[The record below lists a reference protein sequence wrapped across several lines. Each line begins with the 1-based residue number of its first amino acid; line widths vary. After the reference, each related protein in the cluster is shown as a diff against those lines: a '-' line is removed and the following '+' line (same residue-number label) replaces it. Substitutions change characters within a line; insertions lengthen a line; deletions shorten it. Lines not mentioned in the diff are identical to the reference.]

1 MRIADR
7 QTISRKQPEA
17 ATRAILFLLL
27 LLAVAPVESST
38 DSRDKEALLY
48 FKGNLSDPEQK
59 LTSWSDL
66 SDPCD
71 DKWLGV
77 FCSSGLSNRVVEQL
91 SLPNLQLAADS
102 VPSSLQNLQKLK
114 SLDLGGNYFTG
125 SIPVWLTK
133 LEKLTSLSLVNN
145 QLSGEIPPEL
155 SELSK
160 TLETLKITNNS
171 LTGNIP
177 AEIGNLTQLNFF
189 ACESNKLTGPIP
201 PSFSQLR
208 AIEHLHMDHNL
219 FTESLP
225 DGLGSLPNLTHIVLN
240 DNLLTGTL
248 PNDLGSSTSLK
259 HLKLDGNKIS
269 GEIPV
274 SYGSL
279 GSITDL
285 RLRSN
290 RLSGSIPNSFN
301 NLRTLEVLDLSG
313 NPLESTIPSFDN
325 MVSIVSLSLA
335 GCNLTGPIPDSFSDL
350 STLEIIDLSQNNLV
364 GTIPS
369 GLGLAGNL
377 LSLQIQRNSIT
388 GSIPQSLQKPSIQFL
403 AYGNP
408 LCAESENQAINACV
422 TPDLTQEE
430 VPRTCICPQGMAFRP
445 FLREGYPAS
454 GCDCVAPLIF
464 KLDFPQVQL
473 NRFSIDQQNR
483 LEENVARELFLE
495 IKQVL
500 IDQPISTTGTGT
512 EVTFSVFPL
521 VSQSLDY
528 GTVVRIQSKLNA
540 PYPDQMWL
548 DGEFGWFNYSVPLFV
563 PPVVSDIYPPFP
575 SESSKGSSYKEKVIK
590 AVWISALVGGL
601 LLAIITAVVCIFV
614 CRRRRKRK
622 NRFHHSEFSVPY
634 IQGIVNKKA
643 TGSSPGSAVTSP
655 VMLPRSSTS
664 LQSFGPPVKIYTY
677 EELAVA
683 TGDFGPDGL
692 IGSGGFGSVY
702 RGQLSDGTLVAVKKL
717 TKKNSKQGEAEFR
730 TEVEMIAHQLHSPHL
745 VRLRGYCSQGHERLL
760 VYDLMGRGSLFDYLR
775 DSTRPP
781 PVALLD
787 WKTRI
792 QIARDAAAGIRFLH
806 ECSPPVVHRDIK
818 PSNILLDEQLNAKVA
833 DFGLSKSYPLPQ
845 SDHVTTR
852 VVGTFGYLAPDYSIT
867 GKLTVKSDVYSFG
880 VVLLEII
887 SGKHSTVADD
897 TDDDKIEQFLVPWA
911 KPLLNDKQ
919 RVHEVLDPALIG
931 AYPPKG
937 LIKIAA
943 LVSSC
948 LQLDP
953 DRRPDMAVVHNVLST
968 VYEMPVL
975 TPKAREQREALV
987 ASTYVFRSR
996 SSSSMQSSSILTE
1009 SSGGPGLPGPGPITP
1024 PPVSF
1029 SSNSSLKLSS
1039 TSGLSISSMVVSR
1052 GSQSKSDVYS
1062 DIIYSEDPSLY
1073 NRSSGHLSG
1082 RVSTRTSE
1090 NFTERSFRKSENFA
1104 ERPVISS
1111 ERFTER
1117 LSWKPENL
1125 AELPRR
1131 ASDTF
1136 GERPPRTSDYFGD
1149 GLSRKSESFAER
1161 PPRSSDSF
1169 GDRQLSLGL
1178 DARHQRSTSKLSFSS
1193 SGRHEESPARSD
1205 APKTLVLDNLNPR

>member
-634 IQGIVNKKA
+634 IQA